1 MNENVA
7 LQLRD
12 NAKNQLLKIK
22 DVESGLNYLN
32 KVKAIEVWAKAEKKD
47 AELQT
52 LIAEQKIRTQRI
64 LGKLIQDGQAN
75 GELANRGGDR
85 DSNVPPGN
93 IRNQN
98 TLSDIGITAKQSMAY
113 KQIASIPDETFEQVI
128 AEKKK
133 AVEDSVAE
141 LTTAGMLKVAKE
153 AAYEQK
159 KEQAQKEKWTDEEA
173 ELMRKVKSGE
183 TVVINMN
190 KHLKVLKYAEDNGIY
205 VRIDRFSDWGN
216 PFIMDEDGTRD
227 EVCDWYGRMY
237 LPKRKQLTKRALN
250 LKGKVLGC
258 HCYPNRC
265 HGDYLV
271 HIADGK
277 VLDFQYGICDVARDI
292 FQREFQAGN
301 LFDKIYEGGCDNEVY
316 SQLLSLLNNYHKK
329 NLDQGSIDPMDNA
342 ILSWAMAYMCG
353 EEVEDGN

>member
-1 MNENVA
+1 MNDNVA
-7 LQLRD
+7 LQLRE
-12 NAKNQLLKIK
+12 NARNQLMQIR
-22 DVESGLNYLN
+22 DVETGVDYLN

-64 LGKLIQDGQAN
+64 LGKLIQEGQDKGHIASKSENQAN
-75 GELANRGGDR
+75 LMLDGNKVK
-85 DSNVPPGN
+85 SN
-93 IRNQN
+93 
-98 TLSDIGITAKQSMAY
+98 LSDIGITAKQSMAY

-153 AAYEQK
+153 VKYEQK
-159 KEQAQKEKWTDEEA
+159 KEEAQKEKWTDEER
-173 ELMRKVKSGE
+173 ELMDKVMKGE

-190 KHLKVLKYAEDNGIY
+190 KHLKVLKYAEDKGIY

-216 PFIMDEDGTRD
+216 PFILDEDGSRD
-227 EVCDWYGRMY
+227 EVCNWFEENYFPY
-237 LPKRKQLTKRALN
+237 RKSLHKKLHN

-265 HGDYLV
+265 HGETLKVY
-271 HIADGK
+271 ADG
-277 VLDFQYGICDVARDI
+277 
-292 FQREFQAGN
+292 N
-301 LFDKIYEGGCDNEVY
+301 
-316 SQLLSLLNNYHKK
+316 
-329 NLDQGSIDPMDNA
+329 
-342 ILSWAMAYMCG
+342 
-353 EEVEDGN
+353 